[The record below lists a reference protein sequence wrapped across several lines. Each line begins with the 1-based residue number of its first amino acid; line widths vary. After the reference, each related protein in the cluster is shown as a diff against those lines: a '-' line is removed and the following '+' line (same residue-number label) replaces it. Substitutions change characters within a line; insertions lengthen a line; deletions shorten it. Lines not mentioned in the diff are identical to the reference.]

1 MTRSCHHTPG
11 RFIAGIICKMD
22 AVNKQH
28 EGEFSFTDMVSRAV
42 HYWWLAAGLMI
53 VGGLIGLLAST
64 VRKPV
69 YESVSVIT
77 TVIDFA
83 YSGRLTDE
91 EEDHLLTAIGD
102 VIQSSQVMEDVI
114 EMGIQN
120 GLASSAE
127 EMRSIFTASRQG
139 YRWELSA
146 RSNDP
151 GVALEANRLW
161 LNLAVSALEQFRMD
175 SLKALAEFNAQAGIE
190 NCFQQAVVVEPVSAY
205 CSAADFQALR
215 DQINSFESGTFSNS
229 LSSRLLASR
238 VSFQVTTEPGMPGT
252 PAHMGR
258 NSLTIAGVLLG
269 LLAAVLLLVIGFPR
283 RVSRIN

>member
-1 MTRSCHHTPG
+1 
-11 RFIAGIICKMD
+11 MD
-22 AVNKQH
+22 SANTQH

-83 YSGRLTDE
+83 YSGRLTDY

-151 GVALEANRLW
+151 EVALEANRLW
-161 LNLAVSALEQFRMD
+161 LNSAVSALEQFRLD
-175 SLKALAEFNAQAGIE
+175 SIKALAEFNTQAGIE

-205 CSAADFQALR
+205 CSATDFQALR
-215 DQINSFESGTFSNS
+215 DQINSFESGTSSNS
-229 LSSRLLASR
+229 LLSRLLASR

-258 NSLTIAGVLLG
+258 NSLTIAGFLLG